1 MLHGFDTHPDPV
13 GIKSKSDGK
22 YDFFRTKIPSGFEE
36 LFLGGNMWNP
46 ERFMIFSHFQGK

>member
-1 MLHGFDTHPDPV
+1 MLRGFDTHPDPV

-36 LFLGGNMWNP
+36 LFLAG
-46 ERFMIFSHFQGK
+46 EYVESFSREINL